1 MAVTSGPELE
11 RALTPIVTPIGEMVA
26 AATKTHLVLFEFSHR
41 HMFVTADLKPG
52 KYVLLCFI
60 PDARDGR
67 PHSAHGMAKE
77 ITVEP

>member
-1 MAVTSGPELE
+1 VVMLGGASGI
-11 RALTPIVTPIGEMVA
+11 AQG
-26 AATKTHLVLFEFSHR
+26 R
-41 HMFVTADLKPG
+41 HMFVTADFKPG

-67 PHSAHGMAKE
+67 PHSAHGMTKE

>member
-1 MAVTSGPELE
+1 MLGGASGI
-11 RALTPIVTPIGEMVA
+11 AQG
-26 AATKTHLVLFEFSHR
+26 R